1 MGEWY
6 GEKEEPKTRFG
17 KKITGAQAVANGGT
31 TSGKQ
36 AKKATQA
43 GHLGDDNRVYHRGK
57 VTGDFS
63 NRTRRQPNEHG
74 A

>member
-1 MGEWY
+1 M
-6 GEKEEPKTRFG
+6 PFS
-17 KKITGAQAVANGGT
+17 KKREAARDAVANGGK

-57 VTGDFS
+57 VVGDFS
-63 NRTRRQPNEHG
+63 NRTRKQENQNG
-74 A
+74 V

>member
-1 MGEWY
+1 M
-6 GEKEEPKTRFG
+6 
-17 KKITGAQAVANGGT
+17 ANGGT

>member
-1 MGEWY
+1 MAFSKK
-6 GEKEEPKTRFG
+6 KEQARD
-17 KKITGAQAVANGGT
+17 AVANGGK

-57 VTGDFS
+57 VVGDFS
-63 NRTRRQPNEHG
+63 NRTRKQPNEHG